1 MSNSKHSGIISGSLA
16 GVLGAVV
23 GLAPYVTL
31 HLMESDQ
38 QVQAQGYEE
47 VSHYQDHNPN
57 REEILAQG
65 ASQKEMVPGIQQV
78 QEKDP
83 IDNIFIN
90 EAQFVKNTA
99 PLYEKVAARE
109 PDPQVEKFDPEGRQ
123 RALQDLGLA
132 EEDLHFP
139 GGNDA
144 LVDQLKKRDI
154 VDSPT
159 PPKKPVYYRFRGG
172 SVAND
177 QISEFSYSFSA
188 MPVFTPQDFIGKDG
202 LVIPAE
208 TVMKIFQDPAAYMLD
223 ISQTGDPEIY
233 PAILAR
239 QVATPNFE
247 KPGEVTLGQFLKDAK
262 SSQNLD
268 QARIALMVQSRREYI
283 REKYAIEAISASEKN
298 AVISNIALI
307 DIARNSKAD
316 QLDGSTSLSTVIDD
330 FAKKYQDMDEDIAL
344 SRVQGGPT
352 VSNAPG
358 GSTQG
363 EDEPIR
369 YNLKDQSAKYFVRV
383 ANQDTPSSP
392 YILRGYMSRMTDS
405 FDKRVVDSLLLDDP
419 DYKLIASILG
429 IPAGGILIVMLF
441 LVTREILK
449 NRRVEDDDPF
459 DREGQR
465 AQRKA
470 EIRALQDR
478 LAEERETA
486 QSRREE
492 EKRIAKTFEAAKQR
506 YNVIASE
513 YTKFETQPQ
522 YLLTHPSIRDVTV
535 PATAHFI
542 EVFNNCWNLIDEAER
557 YNDREK
563 IAQLSDEVKK
573 LETAWDEAVRNA
585 EQIVESGLSKAQRRR
600 MQRLMDRILNPTNE
614 NEQRLD
620 IQALRDI
627 LDSIAY
633 LDEFNITRTLNGE
646 EIMQKTTTALQ
657 GGGGFAQIER

>member
-1 MSNSKHSGIISGSLA
+1 MSNNGRSGIIAGVSA
-16 GVLGAVV
+16 GVLGGVV
-23 GLAPYVTL
+23 GFAPYVIPN
-31 HLMESDQ
+31 LMEADQ
-38 QVQAQGYEE
+38 QIQAQGYEGL
-47 VSHYQDHNPN
+47 SSSQGQIQS
-57 REEILAQG
+57 EEILAQS

-90 EAQFVKNTA
+90 EAQFVKNTE
-99 PLYEKVAARE
+99 PLYEKVAVRD
-109 PDPQVEKFDPEGRQ
+109 PDPQVEKFDPEGREQ
-123 RALQDLGLA
+123 ALRTLGLT
-132 EEDLHFP
+132 EEDLLFP

-172 SVAND
+172 SVADD
-177 QISEFSYSFSA
+177 QISEFSYTFSA
-188 MPVFTPQDFIGKDG
+188 MPVFSPQDFVGEDG
-202 LVIPAE
+202 PILPAE
-208 TVMKIFQDPAAYMLD
+208 TVIKIFQDPTTYMLD
-223 ISQTGDPEIY
+223 VTQSGDPEIY

-239 QVATPNFE
+239 QVATPNFDN
-247 KPGEVTLGQFLKDAK
+247 PGEVTIGQFLKDAK
-262 SSQNLD
+262 YSKNLD
-268 QARIALMVQSRREYI
+268 QTRIALMVQSRREYI
-283 REKYAIEAISASEKN
+283 REKYGIEAISASEKN

-316 QLDGSTSLSTVIDD
+316 QLDEFTSLSTIIDH

-352 VSNAPG
+352 EDNSPKR
-358 GSTQG
+358 STQG

-392 YILRGYMSRMTDS
+392 YILREYMSRMTDS
-405 FDKRVVDSLLLDDP
+405 FDKRVVDALLRDDP

-441 LVTREILK
+441 LVTGEILK

-478 LAEERETA
+478 LAEEQETT

-535 PATAHFI
+535 PATATFI
-542 EVFNNCWNLIDEAER
+542 KVFNNCWNLIDEAER
-557 YNDREK
+557 YNDMEK
-563 IAQLSDEVKK
+563 IAHLTDEVKN

-646 EIMQKTTTALQ
+646 AIMQKTTTALQ

>member
-1 MSNSKHSGIISGSLA
+1 MSNNRRSGIIAGVSA
-16 GVLGAVV
+16 GVLGGVV
-23 GLAPYVTL
+23 GFAPYVIPN
-31 HLMESDQ
+31 LMEPDQ
-38 QVQAQGYEE
+38 QIQAQGYEGL
-47 VSHYQDHNPN
+47 SSSQGQIQS
-57 REEILAQG
+57 EEILAQS

-90 EAQFVKNTA
+90 EAQFVKNTE
-99 PLYEKVAARE
+99 PLYEKVAVRD
-109 PDPQVEKFDPEGRQ
+109 PDPQVEKFDPEGREQ
-123 RALQDLGLA
+123 ALRTLGLT
-132 EEDLHFP
+132 EEDLLFP

-172 SVAND
+172 SVADD
-177 QISEFSYSFSA
+177 QISEFSYTFSA
-188 MPVFTPQDFIGKDG
+188 MPVFSPQDFVGEDG
-202 LVIPAE
+202 PILPTE
-208 TVMKIFQDPAAYMLD
+208 TVIKIFQDPATYMLD
-223 ISQTGDPEIY
+223 ITQSGDTEIY

-239 QVATPNFE
+239 QVATPNFD
-247 KPGEVTLGQFLKDAK
+247 KSGEITIGQFLKDAK
-262 SSQNLD
+262 YSKNLD
-268 QARIALMVQSRREYI
+268 QTRIALMVQSRREYI
-283 REKYAIEAISASEKN
+283 REKYGIEAISASEKN

-316 QLDGSTSLSTVIDD
+316 QLDEFTSLSTVIDH

-352 VSNAPG
+352 EDNSPKR
-358 GSTQG
+358 STQG

-392 YILRGYMSRMTDS
+392 YILREYMSRMTDS
-405 FDKRVVDSLLLDDP
+405 FDKRVVDALLRDDP

-441 LVTREILK
+441 LVTGEILK

-478 LAEERETA
+478 LAEEQETT

-535 PATAHFI
+535 PATATFI
-542 EVFNNCWNLIDEAER
+542 KVFNNCWNLIDEAER
-557 YNDREK
+557 YNDMEE
-563 IAQLSDEVKK
+563 IAHLTDEVKN

-646 EIMQKTTTALQ
+646 AIMQKTTTALQ